1 MNKTELKQVL
11 KKAIRGVKDGLHVG
25 ANLLLVQVKS
35 GTLMIS
41 ARNPIWSICAR
52 ADIADGEKEFSC
64 VVNST
69 IFNQI
74 VDKMPGED
82 ISLSVSKTKQVLQI
96 KSGKLKA
103 SIPYMQDYKW
113 PEPSPFKPL
122 HSFEIEE
129 KCLNCSHALEK
140 KDAMNGLLSSYHIEL
155 LTDGLRVTAL
165 DTRRISICTFG
176 QGKPQYDIVAA
187 GEIIKEAIGL
197 SGGKTYLETD
207 GQSMLLTGEGIE
219 IFAKTRPEPYPNISN
234 ILSNRESR
242 TSMSVNRQEFLD
254 AILVATLLDDV
265 VILNVSEKGTT
276 LSNKPS
282 IKGNSSIELTTN
294 VKGPDIRIGIDGTY
308 LKDSLRAMS
317 SEEVTFHFNNPK
329 TPVYTEEA
337 NQLELIMPVSIQTSY
352 SSREHTFASRERE
365 M

>member
-1 MNKTELKQVL
+1 
-11 KKAIRGVKDGLHVG
+11 
-25 ANLLLVQVKS
+25 
-35 GTLMIS
+35 
-41 ARNPIWSICAR
+41 
-52 ADIADGEKEFSC
+52 
-64 VVNST
+64 
-69 IFNQI
+69 
-74 VDKMPGED
+74 
-82 ISLSVSKTKQVLQI
+82 
-96 KSGKLKA
+96 
-103 SIPYMQDYKW
+103 
-113 PEPSPFKPL
+113 
-122 HSFEIEE
+122 
-129 KCLNCSHALEK
+129 
-140 KDAMNGLLSSYHIEL
+140 
-155 LTDGLRVTAL
+155 
-165 DTRRISICTFG
+165 
-176 QGKPQYDIVAA
+176 
-187 GEIIKEAIGL
+187 
-197 SGGKTYLETD
+197 
-207 GQSMLLTGEGIE
+207 MLLTGEGIE